1 MKKLLFVFILVS
13 CFLGFSC
20 VSTDK
25 SQETVSP
32 TVTAVP
38 KWVSDQGRRE
48 LFPDSEYISQ
58 LAYGDSAEDAK
69 AKASSNISEYIKS
82 SVKSS
87 VTSNYF
93 YNENESG
100 FSENKQL
107 SEDVEVATSNNLF
120 KVEYTNPYY
129 YIDLGKYVC
138 VAFINKAQAF
148 NYVKPKLE
156 NAKNEFPKSYANALE
171 KEYLLEK
178 IIGIRNA
185 QEVLPSFYEV
195 YDFARAIN
203 PAESKEYEVIDALAN
218 ESFVNLKELTSSVL
232 IKIEGV
238 GDKEY
243 LENSGV
249 IAELSN
255 QFETVGFVVGNSQ
268 KANCIALVEVK
279 CLIKETSKT
288 FETYPEISVKVLEQG
303 KEQLSYTKK
312 LTKVAGFD
320 KETVIRRANLALVKE
335 IQTSFSKE
343 IL

>member
-1 MKKLLFVFILVS
+1 MKRVLFVFILVS

-20 VSTDK
+20 VSTEQ
-25 SQETVSP
+25 SQETVTQ
-32 TVTAVP
+32 TVPAIP
-38 KWVSDQGRRE
+38 KWVSDQGRLE

-93 YNENESG
+93 FTDNESG

-129 YIDLGKYVC
+129 YEDLGKYVC
-138 VAFINKAQAF
+138 VAFINKPQAF
-148 NYVKPKLE
+148 NYVKPNLE
-156 NAKNEFPKSYANALE
+156 NAKNEFPSAYSKALA
-171 KEYLLEK
+171 KDGLLEK
-178 IIGIRNA
+178 IIAIKNA
-185 QEVLPSFYEV
+185 QEILSDFYEV
-195 YDFARAIN
+195 YDFARAIK
-203 PAESKEYEVIDALAN
+203 PEQSKEYEIIDSLGA
-218 ESFVNLKELTSSVL
+218 ESFVKIKELTSSVL
-232 IKIEGV
+232 INIEGV
-238 GDKEY
+238 GDVEF

-249 IAELSN
+249 ITELSN
-255 QFETVGFVVGNSQ
+255 QFETLGFTVGNPL
-268 KANCIALVEVK
+268 KANCVALVEVK
-279 CLIKETSKT
+279 CSIRETAQT
-288 FETYPEISVKVLEQG
+288 FETYPEISVKILENDR
-303 KEQLSYTKK
+303 EQISYSKK
-312 LTKVAGFD
+312 LAKVAGFD